1 MHARI
6 LLKVGNLER
15 GLSKSRKKINL
26 YFSFQPSSFNEQDYE
41 KQKWPGTSNQSLLR
55 LQKKFKKNPLLMMY
69 YLTKFD
75 GVIQSGFWV
84 IPKNTFATC
93 KPIHEIINSSTFI
106 CPFESGECGKEG
118 KKNC

>member
-1 MHARI
+1 MEIWKEDYQKAVKKLTFI
-6 LLKVGNLER
+6 F
-15 GLSKSRKKINL
+15 LSN
-26 YFSFQPSSFNEQDYE
+26 PVPFNEQDYQ

-55 LQKKFKKNPLLMMY
+55 LQKKFKKNPLLMMH

-75 GVIQSGFWV
+75 GVIQRGFWV

-118 KKNC
+118 KNC